1 MINNLKEYPYSKILE
16 YTKTLGIEQIDDE
29 ILQNL
34 KSDSRKNVIELGNKL
49 ERKREKHYN
58 EVARVLD
65 MYNFDKN
72 FENVAL
78 LAGVDE
84 VGRGPLAGPIVAA
97 AVILKYDDLE
107 SNLIEGINDSKKLSE
122 KKRIELDSII
132 KEKAIAYN
140 ITVISNREIDDKG
153 IAWCNNEVLKR
164 AVQNLRIKP
173 DFVISDG
180 YTVKGLEIDNEY
192 FHKGDSKS
200 AAIACASIIA
210 KVFRDS
216 LMKEYHET
224 FKKYNFAK
232 NVGYGSEEH
241 INAIKKYGITEIHRK
256 SFLKNIL

>member
-1 MINNLKEYPYSKILE
+1 MINNLSEQSFAKIKEYTSLL
-16 YTKTLGIEQIDDE
+16 TMSDIDDD
-29 ILQNL
+29 LLSAL
-34 KSDSRKNVIELGNKL
+34 KSDTRKNVIDLGNKL

-58 EVARVLD
+58 EVARVLE
-65 MYNFDKN
+65 MYNFDKS
-72 FENVAL
+72 FQNVAL

-97 AVILKYDDLE
+97 SVILNYDNLE
-107 SNLIEGINDSKKLSE
+107 ANLIEEINDSKKLSE
-122 KKRIELDSII
+122 KKRIELDKII

-140 ITVISNREIDDKG
+140 IAVIDNKEIDGRG

-164 AVQNLRIKP
+164 AVERLRIKP

-180 YTVKGLEIDNEY
+180 YAVNGLDIPNQF

-210 KVFRDS
+210 KVFRDT
-216 LMKEYHET
+216 LMKEYH
-224 FKKYNFAK
+224 KKFPCYNFEK

-241 INAIKKYGITEIHRK
+241 INAIKHHGITEIHRR
-256 SFLKNIL
+256 SFLRNII

>member
-1 MINNLKEYPYSKILE
+1 MINNLKEYPYSKVSE
-16 YTKTLGIEQIDDE
+16 YIKTLSIEEIDDD
-29 ILQNL
+29 IINTL
-34 KSDSRKNVIELGNKL
+34 KEDSRKNVAALGERL
-49 ERKREKHYN
+49 EKRREKHYN
-58 EVARVLD
+58 EIARVLD
-65 MYNFDKN
+65 MYNFDRSFKD
-72 FENVAL
+72 VAI

-97 AVILKYDDLE
+97 AVIIKYDDLE
-107 SNLIEGINDSKKLSE
+107 ANLIEGINDSKKLSE
-122 KKRIELDSII
+122 KKRMELDSII

-140 ITVISNREIDDKG
+140 IAVISNKEIDEKG
-153 IAWCNNEVLKR
+153 IAWCNNEVLRR
-164 AVQNLRIKP
+164 AVVNLKIKP

-180 YTVKGLEIDNEY
+180 YIVKGLEINNEY

-216 LMKEYHET
+216 LMKEYHKT
-224 FKKYNFAK
+224 FKEYNLEK